1 MHQLAN
7 MPWRVIGHP
16 NSGQCSP
23 TVEICCMRYPRV
35 AAVNSATACQCVPR
49 HNVHMYTIL
58 YLIMSTVL
66 VRIVSQWDVEGKKV
80 FQNGMGQS

>member
-16 NSGQCSP
+16 NIGRSSP

-35 AAVNSATACQCVPR
+35 AAVNSTTACQYVPR
-49 HNVHMYTIL
+49 HNVNMYIIL
-58 YLIMSTVL
+58 
-66 VRIVSQWDVEGKKV
+66 
-80 FQNGMGQS
+80 